1 MIDYNFVAT
10 GLKIIIA
17 VSIFF
22 VWIIRYDHIVD
33 EFKAYKFSSWFRDI
47 VGIIKCTA
55 AVMLLYGTAQL
66 TIIGSSML
74 TMLMIAAFFTHIK
87 FRHTF
92 IQTLPSLLLVF
103 ANIYLIY
110 CSIIS
115 LV

>member
-1 MIDYNFVAT
+1 MIDYNFVVT
-10 GLKIIIA
+10 VLKIIIA

-33 EFKAYKFSSWFRDI
+33 EFKSYKFSSWFRDGM
-47 VGIIKCTA
+47 GIIKCTA

-66 TIIGSSML
+66 TIIASSIL
-74 TMLMIAAFFTHIK
+74 TILMVAAFFTHIK

-110 CSIIS
+110 CSMVN